1 MILTAAIEEYLARDL
16 ESHGWVKGLTEAQL
30 DAALS
35 RLDPVPDLHP
45 SLRLHQKACFLLG
58 VSYPQ
63 FCFWLD
69 MGTGKTILS
78 FELLRYWFQVGHV
91 KRAIVFVTSDKA
103 FDTWE
108 KQLERFEVGL
118 PLISLS
124 GSSKDKW
131 AQLEEFER
139 GLVLVPYPGAVAMV
153 STRVKVKGKR
163 GMKMQLDK
171 KLVKKLLRWSDA
183 FVLDEST
190 RCGSPSSLTFKLVAQ
205 LRKQAKIRYAL
216 AGRPFGRDPTMLW
229 AQHFLIDGG
238 ETLGETLGLFRAA
251 FFSEQPNRW
260 DPKGYAK
267 DYTFKQAMKPEL
279 SKIIQHRSITYSAD
293 ECIDLPPVV
302 PIREVVHLPEEAE
315 AYYKRALEDVK
326 SAKGNV
332 REMENAFLRMRQ
344 ISSGFVGFKNDET
357 GEKAEVE
364 LLENPKLDRLL
375 ELVEDLPEGRKAIV
389 FYEYTFSGRKIVTAL
404 KERGIGAIWLWSGT
418 FDAKKELNLFFKKPK
433 VEVAVVNNRVG
444 AYSLDGLQEV
454 ANYAFF
460 YESPLSVID
469 REQAERRLIRQGQ
482 QHKVLQYDLVV
493 RGTVDERI
501 LDFHAEGRSFFDA
514 VLRQPE
520 LLR

>member
-78 FELLRYWFQVGHV
+78 FELLRYWFQVGRV

-267 DYTFKQAMKPEL
+267 DYTFKQAMKPQL

-302 PIREVVHLPEEAE
+302 PIREVVHLHEEAE

-326 SAKGNV
+326 AAKGNV

-375 ELVEDLPEGRKAIV
+375 ELVEDLPEGRKAVV
-389 FYEYTFSGRKIVTAL
+389 FYDFTHFGRAIVKRLSEA
-404 KERGIGAIWLWSGT
+404 GSSPIWLWSGT
-418 FDAKKELNLFFKKPK
+418 KDPRKELARFREDRKC
-433 VEVAVVNNRVG
+433 EVAVLQSKLG
-444 AYSLDGLQEV
+444 AMSLDGLQDV
-454 ANYAFF
+454 ANYLFF
-460 YESPLSVID
+460 AESPLGIID
-469 REQAERRLIRQGQ
+469 REQAERRLVRQGQ
-482 QHKVLQYDLVV
+482 QHTVFIYDLIV
-493 RGTVDERI
+493 RGTVDEKI
-501 LDFHAEGRSFFDA
+501 LEYHQEGKNFFDV
-514 VLRQPE
+514 VLRQPG
-520 LLR
+520 LLK